1 MLNEDKKKSK
11 KDETE
16 IGFTGKPIP
25 KRKLSPKNR
34 HEFEKKRREAGYT
47 NKGPKYSSD
56 VNPYY
61 NPLSRLN
68 NEGA

>member
-34 HEFEKKRREAGYT
+34 HEFEKKKKRGRIY
-47 NKGPKYSSD
+47 K
-56 VNPYY
+56 
-61 NPLSRLN
+61 
-68 NEGA
+68 